1 MTDRGPLSDPELE
14 LRAHLAGVN
23 FATQTLLRMV
33 DDAFRRMTGYS
44 PDWEVVAQNLESGVQ
59 PGDDPYSA
67 VNRRGRYIAAGFM
80 RDVANWSQQTGSP
93 GPGPAQPPQTPPV

>member
-33 DDAFRRMTGYS
+33 DDLFRRTTSFS
-44 PDWEVVAQNLESGVQ
+44 PDWEVVASNLEAGVT
-59 PGDDPYSA
+59 PGEDAYTA
-67 VNRRGRYIAAGFM
+67 VNRRGRYIAADFM
-80 RDVANWSQQTGSP
+80 RETAGWSMSTGSK
-93 GPGPAQPPQTPPV
+93 GPEPKA